1 MSTIKA
7 MMETPTA
14 TTIKDELALVSTL
27 GGATT
32 VSVLDSC
39 FLGSMNCLVI
49 WSFTVIE
56 RSLGM
61 NTDFYLVVVVEA
73 PAVMVI
79 GSYPGAETTPPE
91 MIETGVDEEL
101 EDELVSAWSLVA

>member
-1 MSTIKA
+1 

-32 VSVLDSC
+32 VSVLDYC
-39 FLGSMNCLVI
+39 YWVLDSMNCFVI
-49 WSFTVIE
+49 WFFTVIE

-61 NTDFYLVVVVEA
+61 NTDFSLVPVVAA

-91 MIETGVDEEL
+91 IIDTGAEEEL
-101 EDELVSAWSLVA
+101 DDELLDA